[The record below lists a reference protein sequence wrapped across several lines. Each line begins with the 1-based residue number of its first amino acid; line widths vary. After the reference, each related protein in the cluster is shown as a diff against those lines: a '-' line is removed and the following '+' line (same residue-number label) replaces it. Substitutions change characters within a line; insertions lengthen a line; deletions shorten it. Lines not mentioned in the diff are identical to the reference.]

1 MQYRMTELLVRT
13 GSISLKDDGA
23 GSPCFS
29 ESHRRADF
37 ICFRVRKTQ
46 STSERKG
53 LGLQVSLL
61 GRASRPVS

>member
-46 STSERKG
+46 TSEKNG